1 MGKAGNAIFIS
12 YRREDGAAFAGRLF
26 DRLSDQFGAER
37 VFMDVDDIEPGR
49 DFVEAIE
56 QAVAESS
63 VLLVVIGKSWLR
75 PKADEEDFVQR
86 EILAAL
92 GHGIKVIPILIA
104 GASMPEAVDLPKELA
119 PFTRKNAIVM
129 RDSHFHDDVA
139 ALLGILEREL
149 PRRRG
154 GARGWAWTVPLV
166 AALLIVLGG
175 IYWYR
180 AAGFDP
186 ASLAGDWRA
195 EVVTS
200 QGYRYD
206 IDFHFVVFDGLL
218 SGTVRYPTGLALI
231 GEARLDGSRIAFQS
245 EHVPQF
251 ETEKA
256 LIRFHGRRSK
266 DGLRLLM
273 QTDQGQEEFVA
284 RRRSP

>member
-1 MGKAGNAIFIS
+1 MEKAGNAIFIS
-12 YRREDGAAFAGRLF
+12 YRREDAAAFAGRLF
-26 DRLSDQFGAER
+26 DRLAESFGDR
-37 VFMDVDDIEPGR
+37 RIFMDVDDIQPGH
-49 DFVEAIE
+49 DFVEAIDR
-56 QAVAESS
+56 AIAECG
-63 VLLVVIGKSWLR
+63 VLLVVVGKSWLR
-75 PKADEEDFVQR
+75 GCDNEDFVER
-86 EILAAL
+86 EIRAAL
-92 GHGIKVIPILIA
+92 QHGLQIIPILIA
-104 GASMPEAVDLPKELA
+104 GASMPAAADLPEDLA

-154 GARGWAWTVPLV
+154 GMRGWAWAVALT
-166 AALLIVLGG
+166 AALLIVLAG

-180 AAGFDP
+180 AAVFDP
-186 ASLAGDWRA
+186 ASLVGDWRG

-200 QGYRYD
+200 QGYRYAV
-206 IDFHFVVFDGLL
+206 DFHFVFDGGLA
-218 SGTVRYPTGLALI
+218 GTVRYPTGLAVI
-231 GEARLDGSRIAFQS
+231 GEAHVDGSRIAFQS

-251 ETEKA
+251 ATEKA
-256 LIRFHGRRSK
+256 LIRFRGQVAE